1 MWVRNVTFL
10 EYLVHVLKQV
20 SVWAIFTVST
30 LSQVIAIVK
39 NLVFLFENF
48 CLCNF
53 YNIKLF
59 VENVADFPVFS
70 TRNITSFITL
80 GETVNVII
88 AIAKRIFVP
97 LNRYRCPNI
106 EPKFFRTRSVKRPY
120 TRLGSEF

>member
-80 GETVNVII
+80 V
-88 AIAKRIFVP
+88 
-97 LNRYRCPNI
+97 
-106 EPKFFRTRSVKRPY
+106 
-120 TRLGSEF
+120 RL